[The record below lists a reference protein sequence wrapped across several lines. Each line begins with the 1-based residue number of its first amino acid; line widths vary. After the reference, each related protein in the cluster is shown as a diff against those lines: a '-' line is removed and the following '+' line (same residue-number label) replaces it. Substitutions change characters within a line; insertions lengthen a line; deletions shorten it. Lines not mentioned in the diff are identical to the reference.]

1 MSNSSYIC
9 DVCQENYTSK
19 SSLKRH
25 LNLHNQ
31 QTYDCDKSNAKF
43 TRADSLLNHDRR
55 IHLKKKRKSEQ
66 PNNFGGKYVQDGQI
80 PSGSGQYTT
89 PSLFFQRAFSYE
101 KKQLKMQSGEPLEDY
116 WTSFKGFPWG
126 SIRQPGPGQMG
137 VA

>member
-9 DVCQENYTSK
+9 DVCQANYTSK

-31 QTYDCDKSNAKF
+31 QTFDCDKCNAKF

-89 PSLFFQRAFSYE
+89 PNLSKEEINITPSSTDSSLDFILDVNVDSSTVKIGDPDDINFIDQF
-101 KKQLKMQSGEPLEDY
+101 LE
-116 WTSFKGFPWG
+116 T
-126 SIRQPGPGQMG
+126 
-137 VA
+137 